1 MKVHIPLGH
10 PYGGVGFV
18 DDTVGVCLED
28 RAKQVSITLVMI
40 TLLVAMDSS
49 CSTLKIFIY

>member
-1 MKVHIPLGH
+1 MGICGFRFWLLWIVKLHIPLGH

-28 RAKQVSITLVMI
+28 RAKEVSITLVMI
-40 TLLVAMDSS
+40 TLL
-49 CSTLKIFIY
+49 